1 MTTQNHTLRPGTSPD
16 IKYKDTVFRKLFS
29 DPARLLELYNAMNKS
44 NYTDSSELEINTLDN
59 AVYLGMKNDVSFIFH
74 NELWLYEHQS
84 TVNPN
89 MPLRDL
95 IYAADILASK
105 FYDKSVYS
113 SVQIKIPS
121 PRFIVFY
128 NGSRNVPEQYMY
140 RLSDAYYQ
148 NNNGEAPF
156 CEPFLELKVLVIN
169 INGCYNE
176 DIKRSCKTLSDY
188 QTYVS
193 LVRAYSATMPI
204 EKAVSTAIEECI
216 GNNVLREF
224 LEKERAVVMSLSV
237 FEFNKEREF
246 KIVREDE
253 REEGIRIGMERG
265 LQQGMERGL
274 QQGMERGLQQGMER
288 GLQQGM
294 ERGITAYFNQA
305 VKYGASTEDAISD
318 AAIEFNVTE
327 EYIKNIIEDTESH

>member
-1 MTTQNHTLRPGTSPD
+1 MTTKNHILRPGTSPD

-29 DPARLLELYNAMNKS
+29 DPARLLELYNSMNKS
-44 NYTDSSELEINTLDN
+44 NYTDSSELEINTLHN

-74 NELWLYEHQS
+74 NELCLYEHQS
-84 TVNPN
+84 TINPN

-105 FYDKSVYS
+105 FYDKSIYS
-113 SVQIKIPS
+113 SIQIRIPS

-128 NGSRNVPEQYMY
+128 NGSKDFPEQYTY
-140 RLSDAYYQ
+140 RLSDAYYK
-148 NNNGEAPF
+148 NPGDEAS
-156 CEPFLELKVLVIN
+156 EPFLELKVLVIN

-224 LEKERAVVMSLSV
+224 LEKERAVIMSLSV

>member
-1 MTTQNHTLRPGTSPD
+1 
-16 IKYKDTVFRKLFS
+16 
-29 DPARLLELYNAMNKS
+29 MNS
-44 NYTDSSELEINTLDN
+44 
-59 AVYLGMKNDVSFIFH
+59 GF
-74 NELWLYEHQS
+74 S

-105 FYDKSVYS
+105 FYDKSIYS

-128 NGSRNVPEQYMY
+128 NGSENFPEQYTY
-140 RLSDAYYQ
+140 KLSDAFFKTP
-148 NNNGEAPF
+148 NNEAPF

-193 LVRAYSATMPI
+193 LVRTYSTTMPI
-204 EKAVSTAIEECI
+204 ENAVSTAIEECI

-224 LEKERAVVMSLSV
+224 LEKERAVIMSLSV

-246 KIVREDE
+246 KIVRQDE
-253 REEGIRIGMERG
+253 REEGIRIG
-265 LQQGMERGL
+265 LQQGMERGSI
-274 QQGMERGLQQGMER
+274 
-288 GLQQGM
+288 
-294 ERGITAYFNQA
+294 ITYIKQA
-305 VKYGASTEDAISD
+305 VKYGVSHEDAISD
-318 AAIEFNVTE
+318 AADEFNVTE
-327 EYIKNIIEDTESH
+327 EYIRNIIAEAKTSH

>member
-1 MTTQNHTLRPGTSPD
+1 MPVTIQNNTIRPGISPD

-44 NYTDSSELEINTLDN
+44 SYTNSSELEINTLDS

-105 FYDKSVYS
+105 FYDKSIYS

-128 NGSRNVPEQYMY
+128 NGSKDFPEQYTY
-140 RLSDAYYQ
+140 RLSDAYYKTPD
-148 NNNGEAPF
+148 GEAPF
-156 CEPFLELKVLVIN
+156 REPFLELKVLVIN

-193 LVRAYSATMPI
+193 LVRAYSKTMPI
-204 EKAVSTAIEECI
+204 EKAVSTAIQECI
-216 GNNVLREF
+216 DSNVLREF
-224 LEKERAVVMSLSV
+224 LKKERAVVMSLSV

-265 LQQGMERGL
+265 
-274 QQGMERGLQQGMER
+274 
-288 GLQQGM
+288 
-294 ERGITAYFNQA
+294 IIAYFNQA
-305 VKYGASTEDAISD
+305 VKYGASTKDAISD
-318 AAIEFNVTE
+318 AAIEFDVTE
-327 EYIKNIIEDTESH
+327 EYIKNIIEDTKSH

>member
-1 MTTQNHTLRPGTSPD
+1 MTTKNQTLRPGTAPD

-44 NYTDSSELEINTLDN
+44 SYTDSSELEINTLDN

-105 FYDKSVYS
+105 FYDKSIYS

-128 NGSRNVPEQYMY
+128 NGSENFPEQYTY
-140 RLSDAYYQ
+140 RLSDAYYK
-148 NNNGEAPF
+148 NPDDEAS
-156 CEPFLELKVLVIN
+156 EPCLELKVLVIN

-193 LVRAYSATMPI
+193 LVRAYSTTMPI

-265 LQQGMERGL
+265 LQQGMERG
-274 QQGMERGLQQGMER
+274 
-288 GLQQGM
+288 
-294 ERGITAYFNQA
+294 ITAYFNQA

>member
-95 IYAADILASK
+95 IYTADILASK

>member
-1 MTTQNHTLRPGTSPD
+1 MITKKHTLKPGTSPD

-44 NYTDSSELEINTLDN
+44 SYTDASELEINTLDN

-84 TVNPN
+84 TISPN

-128 NGSRNVPEQYMY
+128 NGSKDVPEQYMY
-140 RLSDAYYQ
+140 KLSDAYFK
-148 NNNGEAPF
+148 NSNDKATF

-193 LVRAYSATMPI
+193 LVRAYSEIMPI

-216 GNNVLREF
+216 DNDVLRDF

-265 LQQGMERGL
+265 IEQGL
-274 QQGMERGLQQGMER
+274 QQGMERGSI
-288 GLQQGM
+288 
-294 ERGITAYFNQA
+294 ITYVKQA
-305 VKYGASTEDAISD
+305 IKYGTSKEDAISD
-318 AAIEFNVTE
+318 AADEFNVTK
-327 EYIKNIIEDTESH
+327 EYIRNVIAEANTPH

>member
-1 MTTQNHTLRPGTSPD
+1 MTTKNQTLRPGTAPD

-128 NGSRNVPEQYMY
+128 NGSENFPEQYTY
-140 RLSDAYYQ
+140 RLSDAYYK
-148 NNNGEAPF
+148 NPDDEAS
-156 CEPFLELKVLVIN
+156 EPFLELKVLVIN

-193 LVRAYSATMPI
+193 LVRAYSTTMPI

-216 GNNVLREF
+216 DNNVLREF

-265 LQQGMERGL
+265 LQQG
-274 QQGMERGLQQGMER
+274 
-288 GLQQGM
+288 
-294 ERGITAYFNQA
+294 IISYIKQA
-305 VKYGASTEDAISD
+305 IKYGVSHEEAICV
-318 AAIEFNVTE
+318 AADEFNVTE
-327 EYIKNIIEDTESH
+327 EYIRNIIAEADIIC

>member
-1 MTTQNHTLRPGTSPD
+1 MTTKNQTLRPGTAPD

-113 SVQIKIPS
+113 SVHIKIPS
-121 PRFIVFY
+121 PKFIVFY

-169 INGCYNE
+169 INECYNE

-204 EKAVSTAIEECI
+204 EKAVSTAIEE
-216 GNNVLREF
+216 
-224 LEKERAVVMSLSV
+224 
-237 FEFNKEREF
+237 
-246 KIVREDE
+246 
-253 REEGIRIGMERG
+253 
-265 LQQGMERGL
+265 
-274 QQGMERGLQQGMER
+274 
-288 GLQQGM
+288 
-294 ERGITAYFNQA
+294 
-305 VKYGASTEDAISD
+305 
-318 AAIEFNVTE
+318 
-327 EYIKNIIEDTESH
+327 

>member
-193 LVRAYSATMPI
+193 LVRAYSETMPI

>member
-1 MTTQNHTLRPGTSPD
+1 
-16 IKYKDTVFRKLFS
+16 
-29 DPARLLELYNAMNKS
+29 
-44 NYTDSSELEINTLDN
+44 
-59 AVYLGMKNDVSFIFH
+59 
-74 NELWLYEHQS
+74 
-84 TVNPN
+84 
-89 MPLRDL
+89 
-95 IYAADILASK
+95 
-105 FYDKSVYS
+105 
-113 SVQIKIPS
+113 
-121 PRFIVFY
+121 
-128 NGSRNVPEQYMY
+128 MY

-169 INGCYNE
+169 INECYNE
-176 DIKRSCKTLSDY
+176 DITRSCKTLSDY

-216 GNNVLREF
+216 DNNVLREF

-265 LQQGMERGL
+265 SI
-274 QQGMERGLQQGMER
+274 
-288 GLQQGM
+288 
-294 ERGITAYFNQA
+294 ITYVRQA
-305 VKYGASTEDAISD
+305 VKYGTSKEDAISD
-318 AAIEFNVTE
+318 AADEFNVTK
-327 EYIKNIIEDTESH
+327 EYVSNVIAEANTTH

>member
-1 MTTQNHTLRPGTSPD
+1 MPMTIKNHTLRPGTAPD

-128 NGSRNVPEQYMY
+128 NGSKDVPEQYIY
-140 RLSDAYYQ
+140 KLSDAYFK
-148 NNNGEAPF
+148 NSNDEVPF

-193 LVRAYSATMPI
+193 LVRAYSETMPI
-204 EKAVSTAIEECI
+204 EKAVSTAIEDCI
-216 GNNVLREF
+216 DNNVLRDF

-265 LQQGMERGL
+265 LQQGMERGSI
-274 QQGMERGLQQGMER
+274 
-288 GLQQGM
+288 
-294 ERGITAYFNQA
+294 ITYVKQA
-305 VKYGASTEDAISD
+305 VKYGTPKEDAISD

-327 EYIKNIIEDTESH
+327 EYIINIIAEANTFH

>member
-1 MTTQNHTLRPGTSPD
+1 MTIQNHTVRLGTSPD

-29 DPARLLELYNAMNKS
+29 EPARLLELYNAMNKS
-44 NYTDSSELEINTLDN
+44 NYTDSSELEINTLDS

-95 IYAADILASK
+95 IYAADIFASK
-105 FYDKSVYS
+105 FYDKSIYS

-128 NGSRNVPEQYMY
+128 NGSRDFPEQYTY
-140 RLSDAYYQ
+140 KLSDAYY
-148 NNNGEAPF
+148 NNPDDEAS
-156 CEPFLELKVLVIN
+156 ETFLELKVLVIN

-176 DIKRSCKTLSDY
+176 NIKRSCKTLSDY

-216 GNNVLREF
+216 ANDVLREF

-265 LQQGMERGL
+265 SI
-274 QQGMERGLQQGMER
+274 
-288 GLQQGM
+288 
-294 ERGITAYFNQA
+294 ITYVKQA
-305 VKYGASTEDAISD
+305 VKYGTSKEDAISD
-318 AAIEFNVTE
+318 AADEFNVTK
-327 EYIKNIIEDTESH
+327 EYVSNVIAEANTTH

>member
-1 MTTQNHTLRPGTSPD
+1 MTTKNQTLRPGTAPD

-44 NYTDSSELEINTLDN
+44 SYTDSSELEINTLDN

-128 NGSRNVPEQYMY
+128 NGSENFPEQYTY
-140 RLSDAYYQ
+140 RLSDAYYK
-148 NNNGEAPF
+148 NPDDEAS
-156 CEPFLELKVLVIN
+156 EPCLELKVLVIN

-193 LVRAYSATMPI
+193 LVRAYSTTMPI

-224 LEKERAVVMSLSV
+224 LEKERAVIMSLSV
-237 FEFNKEREF
+237 FEFNKEKEF
-246 KIVREDE
+246 KIVRQDE
-253 REEGIRIGMERG
+253 REEGIRIG
-265 LQQGMERGL
+265 LQQGMERGSI
-274 QQGMERGLQQGMER
+274 
-288 GLQQGM
+288 
-294 ERGITAYFNQA
+294 ITYVKQA
-305 VKYGASTEDAISD
+305 VKYGVSHEDAISD
-318 AAIEFNVTE
+318 AADEFNVTE
-327 EYIKNIIEDTESH
+327 EYIRNIIAEAKTIH

>member
-1 MTTQNHTLRPGTSPD
+1 MTTKNQTLRPGTAPD

-193 LVRAYSATMPI
+193 LVRAYSTTMPI

-216 GNNVLREF
+216 DNNVLREF
-224 LEKERAVVMSLSV
+224 LEKERAVIMSLSV

-246 KIVREDE
+246 KIVRQDE
-253 REEGIRIGMERG
+253 REEGIRI
-265 LQQGMERGL
+265 
-274 QQGMERGLQQGMER
+274 GMERGLQQGMER

>member
-1 MTTQNHTLRPGTSPD
+1 MTTKNQTLRPGTAPD

-44 NYTDSSELEINTLDN
+44 SYTNSSELEINTLDN

-140 RLSDAYYQ
+140 KLSDAYYQ

-216 GNNVLREF
+216 SNDVLREF

-253 REEGIRIGMERG
+253 REEGIRI
-265 LQQGMERGL
+265 
-274 QQGMERGLQQGMER
+274 GMERGLQQGMER

>member
-1 MTTQNHTLRPGTSPD
+1 M
-16 IKYKDTVFRKLFS
+16 
-29 DPARLLELYNAMNKS
+29 
-44 NYTDSSELEINTLDN
+44 
-59 AVYLGMKNDVSFIFH
+59 
-74 NELWLYEHQS
+74 
-84 TVNPN
+84 
-89 MPLRDL
+89 
-95 IYAADILASK
+95 
-105 FYDKSVYS
+105 
-113 SVQIKIPS
+113 
-121 PRFIVFY
+121 
-128 NGSRNVPEQYMY
+128 
-140 RLSDAYYQ
+140 
-148 NNNGEAPF
+148 
-156 CEPFLELKVLVIN
+156 LVIN

-265 LQQGMERGL
+265 LQQGMERG
-274 QQGMERGLQQGMER
+274 
-288 GLQQGM
+288 
-294 ERGITAYFNQA
+294 ITAYFNQA

-327 EYIKNIIEDTESH
+327 EYIKNIIEDTRL

>member
-1 MTTQNHTLRPGTSPD
+1 
-16 IKYKDTVFRKLFS
+16 
-29 DPARLLELYNAMNKS
+29 
-44 NYTDSSELEINTLDN
+44 
-59 AVYLGMKNDVSFIFH
+59 
-74 NELWLYEHQS
+74 
-84 TVNPN
+84 

-169 INGCYNE
+169 INECYNE

-188 QTYVS
+188 QTYVF
-193 LVRAYSATMPI
+193 LVQAYSETMPI

-237 FEFNKEREF
+237 FEFNKVREF

-265 LQQGMERGL
+265 LQQGMERGSI
-274 QQGMERGLQQGMER
+274 
-288 GLQQGM
+288 
-294 ERGITAYFNQA
+294 ITYVKQA
-305 VKYGASTEDAISD
+305 VKYGVSHEDAISD
-318 AAIEFNVTE
+318 AADEFNVTE
-327 EYIKNIIEDTESH
+327 EYIRNIIAEANTNCPISH

>member
-1 MTTQNHTLRPGTSPD
+1 
-16 IKYKDTVFRKLFS
+16 
-29 DPARLLELYNAMNKS
+29 MNKS
-44 NYTDSSELEINTLDN
+44 NYTDSSELEINTLHN

-84 TVNPN
+84 TINPN

-105 FYDKSVYS
+105 FYDKSIYS
-113 SVQIKIPS
+113 SIQIRIPS

-128 NGSRNVPEQYMY
+128 NGSKDFPEQYTY
-140 RLSDAYYQ
+140 RLSDAYYK
-148 NNNGEAPF
+148 NPGDEAS
-156 CEPFLELKVLVIN
+156 EPFLELKVLVIN

-193 LVRAYSATMPI
+193 LVRAYSKTMPI

-216 GNNVLREF
+216 SNDVLREF

-274 QQGMERGLQQGMER
+274 QQGMERG
-288 GLQQGM
+288 
-294 ERGITAYFNQA
+294 ITAYFNQA

-318 AAIEFNVTE
+318 AAIEFLSL
-327 EYIKNIIEDTESH
+327 IHI

>member
-1 MTTQNHTLRPGTSPD
+1 MTTKNQTLRPGTAPD

-44 NYTDSSELEINTLDN
+44 SYTDSSELEINTLDN

-128 NGSRNVPEQYMY
+128 NGSENFPEQYTY
-140 RLSDAYYQ
+140 RLSDAYYK
-148 NNNGEAPF
+148 NPDDEAS
-156 CEPFLELKVLVIN
+156 EPCLELKVLVIN

-193 LVRAYSATMPI
+193 LVRAYSTTMPI

-216 GNNVLREF
+216 GNNVLR
-224 LEKERAVVMSLSV
+224 LSL
-237 FEFNKEREF
+237 
-246 KIVREDE
+246 IH
-253 REEGIRIGMERG
+253 I
-265 LQQGMERGL
+265 
-274 QQGMERGLQQGMER
+274 
-288 GLQQGM
+288 
-294 ERGITAYFNQA
+294 
-305 VKYGASTEDAISD
+305 
-318 AAIEFNVTE
+318 
-327 EYIKNIIEDTESH
+327 

>member
-1 MTTQNHTLRPGTSPD
+1 MTTKNQTLRPGTAPD

-44 NYTDSSELEINTLDN
+44 SYTDSSELEINTLDN

-105 FYDKSVYS
+105 FYDKSIYS

-128 NGSRNVPEQYMY
+128 NGSENFPEQYTY
-140 RLSDAYYQ
+140 KLSDAYYK
-148 NNNGEAPF
+148 NPDDEAS
-156 CEPFLELKVLVIN
+156 EPFLELKVLVIN
-169 INGCYNE
+169 INECYNE

-274 QQGMERGLQQGMER
+274 QQGMERG
-288 GLQQGM
+288 
-294 ERGITAYFNQA
+294 ITAYFNQA

>member
-274 QQGMERGLQQGMER
+274 QQGMERG
-288 GLQQGM
+288 
-294 ERGITAYFNQA
+294 ITAYFNQA

>member
-1 MTTQNHTLRPGTSPD
+1 MTTKNQTLRPGTAPD

-44 NYTDSSELEINTLDN
+44 SYTDSSELEINTLDN

-105 FYDKSVYS
+105 FYDKSIYS

-128 NGSRNVPEQYMY
+128 NGSENFPEQYTY
-140 RLSDAYYQ
+140 KLSDAYYK
-148 NNNGEAPF
+148 NPDDEAS
-156 CEPFLELKVLVIN
+156 EPFLELKVLVIN

-237 FEFNKEREF
+237 FEFN
-246 KIVREDE
+246 
-253 REEGIRIGMERG
+253 
-265 LQQGMERGL
+265 
-274 QQGMERGLQQGMER
+274 
-288 GLQQGM
+288 
-294 ERGITAYFNQA
+294 
-305 VKYGASTEDAISD
+305 ST
-318 AAIEFNVTE
+318 
-327 EYIKNIIEDTESH
+327 

>member
-1 MTTQNHTLRPGTSPD
+1 MTIKNHTLRPGTAPD

-44 NYTDSSELEINTLDN
+44 SYTDASELEINTLDN

-113 SVQIKIPS
+113 SVHIKIPS
-121 PRFIVFY
+121 PKFIVFY

-274 QQGMERGLQQGMER
+274 QQGMERG
-288 GLQQGM
+288 
-294 ERGITAYFNQA
+294 ITAYFNQA

>member
-1 MTTQNHTLRPGTSPD
+1 MIFPLLSFVEIILIIQIL
-16 IKYKDTVFRKLFS
+16 YKDTVFRKFFS
-29 DPARLLELYNAMNKS
+29 EPARLLELHNAMNKS
-44 NYTDSSELEINTLDN
+44 SYT
-59 AVYLGMKNDVSFIFH
+59 G
-74 NELWLYEHQS
+74 
-84 TVNPN
+84 
-89 MPLRDL
+89 
-95 IYAADILASK
+95 
-105 FYDKSVYS
+105 
-113 SVQIKIPS
+113 
-121 PRFIVFY
+121 
-128 NGSRNVPEQYMY
+128 
-140 RLSDAYYQ
+140 AYFQ

-169 INGCYNE
+169 INECYNE

-327 EYIKNIIEDTESH
+327 EYIKNIIEDTESY

>member
-128 NGSRNVPEQYMY
+128 NGSKDVPEQYIY
-140 RLSDAYYQ
+140 KLSDAYFK
-148 NNNGEAPF
+148 NSNDEVPF

-193 LVRAYSATMPI
+193 LVRAYSTTMPI
-204 EKAVSTAIEECI
+204 EKAVSTAIEDCI
-216 GNNVLREF
+216 DNNVLRDF

-265 LQQGMERGL
+265 LQQGMERGSI
-274 QQGMERGLQQGMER
+274 
-288 GLQQGM
+288 
-294 ERGITAYFNQA
+294 ITYVKQA
-305 VKYGASTEDAISD
+305 VKYGVSHEDAISD
-318 AAIEFNVTE
+318 AADEFNVTE
-327 EYIKNIIEDTESH
+327 EYIRNIIAEANTNCPISH